1 MHFDWLKVWKASASV
16 LLKKL
21 QFSQNSAKLFK
32 LRLTKKSFQHL
43 RSRTLSLKVIASE
56 EVNLDR
62 DLFLNLGRVQNLS
75 LDVSGNLP
83 IPSLPMVIET
93 SPGELGSGEDPS
105 KQVVRP
111 TLETLRDE
119 FPRVLGNPATT
130 YGPNRPRAVFLSHL
144 DISNAAW
151 ICSCDGVG

>member
-1 MHFDWLKVWKASASV
+1 MLL

-21 QFSQNSAKLFK
+21 QLSQNSAKLFK
-32 LRLTKKSFQHL
+32 RPRLKIDYKKFFQHL

-130 YGPNRPRAVFLSHL
+130 YGPNRPRAVFLNHL

>member
-1 MHFDWLKVWKASASV
+1 MFTGFISNYVSHPKT
-16 LLKKL
+16 L
-21 QFSQNSAKLFK
+21 QNCLNGLG

-93 SPGELGSGEDPS
+93 SPGELGSGKDPS
-105 KQVVRP
+105 KQVERP
-111 TLETLRDE
+111 CW
-119 FPRVLGNPATT
+119 
-130 YGPNRPRAVFLSHL
+130 RP
-144 DISNAAW
+144 
-151 ICSCDGVG
+151 